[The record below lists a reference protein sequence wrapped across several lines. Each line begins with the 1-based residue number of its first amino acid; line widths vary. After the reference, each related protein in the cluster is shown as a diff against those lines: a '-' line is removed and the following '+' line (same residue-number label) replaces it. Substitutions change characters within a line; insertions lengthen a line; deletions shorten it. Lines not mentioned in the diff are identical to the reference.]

1 MKILHTADWH
11 LGKKLDNISR
21 LDEQKAVLAEICTL
35 ADTHQVDAVLIAG
48 DLFDNFNPSAEATE
62 LLYSTLHRLS
72 NNGTR
77 AVVAIAG
84 NHDSPER
91 IEVPDAL
98 ARACGIIFVGYPNTQ
113 AKPFTT
119 QGGIQVTHTDEG
131 FIALALPQTSVP
143 LRLILTPYANEIRL
157 KSYLGITDT
166 EASLREHLQQHW
178 QKLADKYFDDK
189 GINILMTHLFM
200 MQKDG
205 IQPEEPDDE
214 KPILHIGGASA
225 IYSENIPT
233 QTQYVAL
240 GHLHRYQTVD
250 TKPCPMIYASS
261 PLAYSFSEANQ
272 TKYVV
277 LLEAQPQQPIAY
289 TALPLSAGKR
299 LLRAKFEA
307 VDDALAWLE
316 AHQDA
321 IVQITMV
328 TNNYLES
335 ADKKRLMEAHPAM
348 MSIIPEVKNQST
360 QQGTQGIVSLDGKSL
375 EELFIEYFRNSK
387 EGKGQNPSESLLNLF
402 KEVTSIEIS
411 E

>member
-21 LDEQKAVLAEICTL
+21 LDEQKAVLEEICLL
-35 ADTHQVDAVLIAG
+35 ADEHQVDAILIAG

-113 AKPFTT
+113 PKPFET
-119 QGGIQVTHTDEG
+119 QGGIKVTQTDCG
-131 FIALALPQTSVP
+131 FIALALPQTSTP

-157 KSYLGITDT
+157 KSYLGIADT

-189 GINILMTHLFM
+189 GVNILMTHLFM

-205 IQPEEPDDE
+205 EQPEEPDDE

-225 IYSENIPT
+225 VYSENIPS

-240 GHLHRYQTVD
+240 GHLHRHQTID
-250 TKPCPMIYASS
+250 LQPCPMIYASS

-277 LLEAQPQQPIAY
+277 LLEAQANQPIIY
-289 TALPLSAGKR
+289 KALPLSAGKR

-328 TNNYLES
+328 TEQYLEA

-348 MSIIPEVKNQST
+348 MPIIPEVKNNST
-360 QQGTQGIVSLDGKSL
+360 QQGLQGIVSLDGKSL
-375 EELFIEYFRNSK
+375 EELFIEYFRSSK
-387 EGKGQNPSESLLNLF
+387 EGKGQNPSATLLNLF